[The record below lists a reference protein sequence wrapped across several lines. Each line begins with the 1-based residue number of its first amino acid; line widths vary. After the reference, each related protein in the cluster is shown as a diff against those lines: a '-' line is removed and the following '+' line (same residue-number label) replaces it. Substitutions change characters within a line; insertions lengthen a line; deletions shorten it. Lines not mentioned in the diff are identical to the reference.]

1 MSKLRVLV
9 VAAALLTAACGGAAT
24 ISGSQVKSVTNSSD
38 VRVDAGANAGT
49 DVSGGPE
56 VSDPGRGNPIVRQ
69 APGGPVPVQQS
80 QPPAPNGTEPTTSG
94 HDRCTNG
101 IGANA
106 GFTPMTGKQPPQPEC
121 AVE

>member
-1 MSKLRVLV
+1 MSKLRVLL

-24 ISGSQVKSVTNSSD
+24 ISGSQVKSVTNSD

-49 DVSGGPE
+49 DIASGAA
-56 VSDPGRGNPIVRQ
+56 VSDPGRGNPIK

-80 QPPAPNGTEPTTSG
+80 RPPAPNGTEPSTSG
-94 HDRCTNG
+94 HDRCTSG
-101 IGANA
+101 IGANT

>member
-1 MSKLRVLV
+1 MNQLRVLL
-9 VAAALLTAACGGAAT
+9 VAAVLLTAACGSAT
-24 ISGSQVKSVTNSSD
+24 ISGSPVKSVSNSEN
-38 VRVDAGANAGT
+38 VRVDGGANAGT

-56 VSDPGRGNPIVRQ
+56 VSDPARGNPTVRK
-69 APGGPVPVQQS
+69 APGGPVPIQQS
-80 QPPAPNGTEPTTSG
+80 RPPSPNGTEPSTSG

>member
-1 MSKLRVLV
+1 MNQLRVLL
-9 VAAALLTAACGGAAT
+9 VAVALLTAACGAAT
-24 ISGSQVKSVTNSSD
+24 ISSSPVKSVSNAGN
-38 VRVDAGANAGT
+38 VRVDAGANAAT
-49 DVSGGPE
+49 DVAASAE
-56 VSDPGRGNPIVRQ
+56 DSFMGRVNPTVRQ
-69 APGGPVPVQQS
+69 GATAPVQPS
-80 QPPAPNGTEPTTSG
+80 LHPATNATQPSASG